1 MSLPS
6 SIHEVPF
13 FRLLIPISIGITIQ
27 IYFNILPSTP
37 IIAMASTLL
46 FCSLLISSYFSKQ
59 WKYRWIYGIML
70 NTFLIFAGLAL
81 AINTSQDKHLV
92 TNTES
97 QAIVR
102 LINSPQERT
111 RSLRVE
117 CQLTEI
123 IDSHQ
128 YKASHEKILVYFN
141 LSDSCAKTLK
151 YGDIVALKLKLREFE
166 KPKNPNQF
174 DIAKYMKQEGI
185 RFSSFVKNGEW
196 ILLGNNANPIINY
209 SLKLRDTFISVFRTH
224 FIVDNQLA
232 VLSALT
238 LGYRELLDDEINR
251 VYSSTGAV
259 HILSVSGLHVGI
271 LYLFLVFLLSAIPSN
286 RFTELFKLI
295 TVLLFLWFFAIL
307 TGLSPSVNRSA
318 LMFSLVAIGKWYGIR
333 SNIYNTLAI
342 AAFTL
347 LAINPYNIMNIG
359 FQLSFLA
366 VLSIVVFYPSIHSLL
381 YFKNK
386 IASYIWSLI
395 AVSIAAQIG
404 TLPITL
410 GLFSQFPNYFILT
423 NLIAIP
429 LSTAILYLSVLLLVI
444 SPFQIIATF
453 LGKTLNLLLITLN
466 SSLSWIESLPFSI
479 TSGIHLSSAQMLV
492 FMMGLFFLATFLLY
506 KKLIHFQISLFAFII
521 LIALGFSIKNRIF
534 DDEFV
539 VFNLPRNSAACFR
552 IHGEAFFVNINN
564 SSNNV
569 EQNKF
574 YIEGYIKQ
582 NTIRGRYNSL
592 DSSNYRS
599 NSTIIVN
606 RANGLALLGANRFI
620 VAIPYNDSTHHIQS
634 SSKID
639 VNAIMVNSNFSPNI
653 LNFIKPQV
661 AIIDNSVPKW
671 RMDKILITLA
681 SANIP
686 IHHLNSQGAYRQK
699 LK

>member
-37 IIAMASTLL
+37 IIAMVSTLL
-46 FCSLLISSYFSKQ
+46 FCSLLISNYVSKQ
-59 WKYRWIYGIML
+59 WKYRWIYGILL

-92 TNTES
+92 ANNEN

-102 LINSPQERT
+102 LVNSPQERT

-123 IDSHQ
+123 IDNQQ
-128 YKASHEKILVYFN
+128 YKASHEKILVYFA

-209 SLKLRDTFISVFRTH
+209 SLKLRDKFISVFRKY

-271 LYLFLVFLLSAIPSN
+271 LYMFLVFLLSAIPSN

-366 VLSIVVFYPSIHSLL
+366 
-381 YFKNK
+381 
-386 IASYIWSLI
+386 
-395 AVSIAAQIG
+395 
-404 TLPITL
+404 
-410 GLFSQFPNYFILT
+410 
-423 NLIAIP
+423 
-429 LSTAILYLSVLLLVI
+429 
-444 SPFQIIATF
+444 
-453 LGKTLNLLLITLN
+453 
-466 SSLSWIESLPFSI
+466 
-479 TSGIHLSSAQMLV
+479 
-492 FMMGLFFLATFLLY
+492 
-506 KKLIHFQISLFAFII
+506 
-521 LIALGFSIKNRIF
+521 
-534 DDEFV
+534 
-539 VFNLPRNSAACFR
+539 
-552 IHGEAFFVNINN
+552 
-564 SSNNV
+564 
-569 EQNKF
+569 
-574 YIEGYIKQ
+574 
-582 NTIRGRYNSL
+582 
-592 DSSNYRS
+592 
-599 NSTIIVN
+599 
-606 RANGLALLGANRFI
+606 
-620 VAIPYNDSTHHIQS
+620 
-634 SSKID
+634 
-639 VNAIMVNSNFSPNI
+639 
-653 LNFIKPQV
+653 
-661 AIIDNSVPKW
+661 
-671 RMDKILITLA
+671 
-681 SANIP
+681 
-686 IHHLNSQGAYRQK
+686 
-699 LK
+699 